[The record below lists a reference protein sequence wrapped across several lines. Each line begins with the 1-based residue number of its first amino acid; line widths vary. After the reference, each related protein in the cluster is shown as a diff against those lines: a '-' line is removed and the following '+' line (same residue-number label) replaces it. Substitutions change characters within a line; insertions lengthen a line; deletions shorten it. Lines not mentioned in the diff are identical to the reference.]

1 MNGSNASYTPRD
13 VSREFGEDYAS
24 RIFSGNVIRRRLSP
38 QVLDKLERTIRFGTK
53 LDPEIADEV
62 AAAMKDWAT
71 ENGCTHYCH
80 WFQPLTGATAEKHD
94 SFLNFDGHGG
104 VIAEFS
110 GESLIRGEP
119 DASSFPTGNIRDTFE
134 ARGYTAWDPTS
145 PAFITINGGEAT
157 LCIPTVFV
165 SWTGESLD
173 QKTPLLRSVEAL
185 NTHAMRILKAFGSA
199 EGVHRVTSTLG
210 CEQEY
215 FLVDEDAWSGR
226 PDLMLCG
233 RTLLG
238 ADSPK
243 GHQLDDHYF
252 GSIPHRVL
260 SFMGDTEE
268 RLYRLGIPA
277 KTRHNEVA
285 PGQFELAPLFEF
297 TNLACDHQM
306 LTMSVLKKVAREHG
320 LVCLIHEKPFA
331 GVNGSGKHNNWSLS
345 TDTGHNLLSPKSENH
360 SNLQF
365 LAFVTAVVRAIDLHA
380 DMLRATVAN
389 AANDLRLGA
398 NEAPPAII
406 SIFAGHLLQ
415 FMIDEL
421 VEGKTIQKAEG
432 SVMELGSESLPKLV
446 RHAGDRNRTSP
457 FAFTGNRFEFRAVGS
472 QASVAW
478 PNTVLNT
485 IIAESLD
492 HIATKIET
500 VLDEGMSSSDRDTAM
515 MTILQ
520 DIMKDHSK
528 VVFNGDNYSDEWKQ
542 EAERRGLPNLRT
554 TPDALPALD
563 TDKARALFDAYNV
576 LSTSEL
582 DARIEV
588 LYEGYVTV
596 CEIEAR
602 TQVMM
607 LNTMVLPSVARCQSE
622 LAESVASAAAAGV
635 QSMAFKSRL
644 EEIVSLTAELYAAGQ
659 EVDEIVTA
667 KWECAK
673 ERSCEIRDTLLPAME
688 RARTACDKLEG
699 LVPTDLWPLPSYTEL
714 LFAGLS

>member
-13 VSREFGEDYAS
+13 VSREFGDDYGS

-38 QVLDKLERTIRFGTK
+38 QVMDKLERTTRFGTK

-62 AAAMKDWAT
+62 AAAMKDWAI

-80 WFQPLTGATAEKHD
+80 WFQPLTGTTAEKHD
-94 SFLNFDGHGG
+94 SFLNFDGHDG
-104 VIAEFS
+104 VIAEFT

-173 QKTPLLRSVEAL
+173 QKTPLLRSIEAL
-185 NTHAMRILKAFGSA
+185 NTHAMRILRAFGSD
-199 EGVHRVTSTLG
+199 EGVNRVTSTLG

-215 FLVDEDAWSGR
+215 FLVDEEAWADR

-260 SFMGDTEE
+260 AFMGDSEE

-285 PGQFELAPLFEF
+285 PGQFELAPLFET

-320 LVCLIHEKPFA
+320 MVCLIHEKPFA

-345 TDTGHNLLSPKSENH
+345 TDLGRNLLSPKSESH

-421 VEGKTIQKAEG
+421 VEGKTIKKAEG
-432 SVMELGSESLPKLV
+432 SVMELGSESLPKLE

-457 FAFTGNRFEFRAVGS
+457 FAFIGNRFEFRAVGS

-492 HIATKIET
+492 HIATKMET
-500 VLDEGMSSSDRDTAM
+500 VVDEGMNESDRDAAM
-515 MTILQ
+515 MSVLQ
-520 DIMKDHSK
+520 GTMKDHQK
-528 VVFNGDNYSDEWKQ
+528 VVFNGDNYSDEWKS
-542 EAERRGLPNLRT
+542 EADRRGLPNLRT
-554 TPDALPALD
+554 TPDALPALE
-563 TDKARALFDAYNV
+563 TNKAKALFDAYSV
-576 LSTSEL
+576 LSESEL
-582 DARIEV
+582 DARVEV
-588 LYEGYVTV
+588 LYESYVSV

-602 TQVMM
+602 TQLMM
-607 LNTMVLPSVARCQSE
+607 LNTMVMPAVVRYQSE
-622 LAESVASAAAAGV
+622 LAESVAAAAVAGV
-635 QSMAFKSRL
+635 ESPALKSRL
-644 EEIVSLTAELYAAGQ
+644 EEIVALTGTLHSACGDIDSFLNESCSC
-659 EVDEIVTA
+659 VKD
-667 KWECAK
+667 
-673 ERSCEIRDTLLPAME
+673 RSVAIRDTLLPAME
-688 RARTACDKLEG
+688 RGRSASDSLEG
-699 LVPTDLWPLPSYTEL
+699 LVPADLWPLPSYTEL